1 MPKPILLVEDD
12 RVYARLAQ
20 SALKQLHVPNKLVH
34 VTDGKKALEYLC
46 DGANPKPCLI
56 LLDLY
61 MPTMNG
67 VEFLQAVK
75 SDCTL
80 KHIPVVV
87 LTASPQ
93 AADVAISF
101 ELGAA
106 EYLKKGTGYND
117 LLYKMSRLTPYWTG
131 IIEVPAASASTAVP
145 GGAKQW
151 QCP

>member
-12 RVYARLAQ
+12 RVYASLAR

-46 DGANPKPCLI
+46 DAANPKPCLI

-61 MPTMNG
+61 MPEMNG
-67 VEFLQAVK
+67 VEFLQVVK

-93 AADVAISF
+93 AADVAMSF
-101 ELGAA
+101 EFGAA
-106 EYLKKGTGYND
+106 EYLKKGAGYND

-131 IIEVPAASASTAVP
+131 IEVPAASTAVP
-145 GGAKQW
+145 VRARRW
-151 QCP
+151 QCL

>member
-12 RVYARLAQ
+12 RVYARLAR
-20 SALKQLHVPNKLVH
+20 SALKQLLVPNKLVH
-34 VTDGKKALEYLC
+34 VADGKKALEYLC
-46 DGANPKPCLI
+46 DAANPKPCLI

-61 MPTMNG
+61 MPGMNG
-67 VEFLQAVK
+67 AEFLKVVK

-87 LTASPQ
+87 LTASPE

-106 EYLKKGTGYND
+106 EYLKKGAGYND
-117 LLYKMSRLTPYWTG
+117 LLFKMSRLMPYWTG
-131 IIEVPAASASTAVP
+131 IEAPSASTAAP
-145 GGAKQW
+145 GMARHW
-151 QCP
+151 

>member
-12 RVYARLAQ
+12 RVYASLAR

-34 VTDGKKALEYLC
+34 VANGKEALEYLC
-46 DGANPKPCLI
+46 ADGNPKPCLI

-61 MPTMNG
+61 MPEIG
-67 VEFLQAVK
+67 GIEFLRVIK

-93 AADVAISF
+93 AAHVAISF

-106 EYLKKGTGYND
+106 EYIKKGEGYND
-117 LLYKMSRLTPYWTG
+117 LLFKMSRLMPYWTG
-131 IIEVPAASASTAVP
+131 IEAPVPSTAAP
-145 GGAKQW
+145 ARARQW
-151 QCP
+151 QCL